1 MVTVAKFRYFI
12 QCLSGTA
19 VFSFLIVSLAAKPAY
34 AYLDPGTGS
43 MILQLLLG
51 GVAGALMVGK
61 LYYQKIRSFF
71 AGLLGRQ
78 AKDENCK
85 DEV

>member
-1 MVTVAKFRYFI
+1 MTIVAKLRYLI
-12 QCLSGTA
+12 QCLSG
-19 VFSFLIVSLAAKPAY
+19 VCVISIFIFLLVIKPAY

-61 LYYQKIRSFF
+61 LYFRKIRSFF

-78 AKDENCK
+78 AQDENRK

>member
-1 MVTVAKFRYFI
+1 MVTVRKIRCFI
-12 QCLSGTA
+12 RRSSGTA
-19 VFSFLIVSLAAKPAY
+19 IFTYLIVLLVAKPAY

-51 GVAGALMVGK
+51 GVAGALVIGK
-61 LYYQKIRSFF
+61 LYFGKIRSFF

-78 AKDENCK
+78 AQGENHKDET
-85 DEV
+85 